1 VIAGNAPDIVH
12 SNDADHTRMRRVMSH
27 AFSEK
32 ALREQEPILKGYIE
46 LLIEKLEGYTESG
59 APADLVK
66 WYNFATFDL
75 IGELA
80 FGQPFGCLQTTEYH
94 FFIEVLFSRLRMAT
108 WNRIIMELLA
118 LRSLFKHLV
127 PKSVKEQ
134 SANMG
139 RYCAE
144 TTRKRIAQGPI
155 EERKDFLS
163 YILKQKNEKSLTDD
177 ETISNGRI
185 LVIAGSET
193 TATLL
198 SGTTYWLLKTP
209 EAYRKVTEEVRKTF
223 SNEQDI
229 TVMSVTSQLPFML
242 ACLEEG
248 FRMFP
253 PVPSCLP
260 RRTRSGMVQHVSVD
274 MKSPKM

>member
-1 VIAGNAPDIVH
+1 MKEYVD
-12 SNDADHTRMRRVMSH
+12 
-27 AFSEK
+27 
-32 ALREQEPILKGYIE
+32 

-66 WYNFATFDL
+66 WYNFVTFDL

-80 FGQPFGCLQTTEYH
+80 FGQSFGCLQTTEYH
-94 FFIEVLFSRLRMAT
+94 FFVAVLFARLQMGT
-108 WNRIIMELLA
+108 WNRIMMELPA
-118 LRSLFKHLV
+118 LRSVFKYLV

-144 TTRKRIAQGPI
+144 TTRKRIARGPM

-163 YILKQKNEKSLTDD
+163 YILKHTGEKSLTDD
-177 ETISNGRI
+177 EIISNGRI

-209 EAYRKVTEEVRKTF
+209 EAYRKVTEEVRRTF
-223 SNEQDI
+223 ANEEDI
-229 TVMSVTSQLPFML
+229 TVLRVTNQLPYMM

-260 RRTRSGMVQHVSVD
+260 RRTRSGAGPTHISGYLVPEGVSF
-274 MKSPKM
+274 